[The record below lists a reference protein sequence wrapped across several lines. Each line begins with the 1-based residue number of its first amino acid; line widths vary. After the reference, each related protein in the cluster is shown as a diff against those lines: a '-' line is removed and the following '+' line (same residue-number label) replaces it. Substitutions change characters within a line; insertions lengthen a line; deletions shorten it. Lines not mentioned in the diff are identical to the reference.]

1 MGNSASNSYADVL
14 INRVNTILSAVMG
27 DSSKVVS
34 AASATTEV
42 CRKD

>member
-14 INRVNTILSAVMG
+14 INPVSTILPAVMG
-27 DSSKVVS
+27 DSSKMVS
-34 AASATTEV
+34 AASAATLV